1 MVHAMPENLD
11 PGRGPARQVLYA
23 QGEQRQERNPRW
35 QFDRRAEQHLG
46 STFHSVGDIRNFV
59 SRLDPTYNVNKVDT
73 NLDNSKNQAGNT
85 RVMVWNAGGGAGTL
99 QDPDKLGF
107 LCQTMMQQN
116 IHVACLLEGGVSR
129 ETLWAGVK
137 LLNMQQQFRVFG
149 ENGTVMWLV
158 QTETAEKVQKNSGP

>member
-1 MVHAMPENLD
+1 MVCAMPENLD

-85 RVMVWNAGGGAGTL
+85 RVMVWNAGGGAGTH
-99 QDPDKLGF
+99 QRKQSDPV
-107 LCQTMMQQN
+107 Q
-116 IHVACLLEGGVSR
+116 
-129 ETLWAGVK
+129 
-137 LLNMQQQFRVFG
+137 VFG
-149 ENGTVMWLV
+149 AGLRCLRSRTKVPSPTLVRLHRGTIIRVPGHHSPGHARPPV
-158 QTETAEKVQKNSGP
+158 GVAG

>member
-1 MVHAMPENLD
+1 MAQAMPENLD
-11 PGRGPARQVLYA
+11 HGRGPARRVLYA

-35 QFDRRAEQHLG
+35 LFDRRAEQHLG
-46 STFHSVGDIRNFV
+46 STFHAVGDIRNFV

-73 NLDNSKNQAGNT
+73 NLGNSKNLAGNT

-99 QDPDKLGF
+99 QDPDKLRF

-129 ETLWAGVK
+129 TTL
-137 LLNMQQQFRVFG
+137 
-149 ENGTVMWLV
+149 
-158 QTETAEKVQKNSGP
+158 